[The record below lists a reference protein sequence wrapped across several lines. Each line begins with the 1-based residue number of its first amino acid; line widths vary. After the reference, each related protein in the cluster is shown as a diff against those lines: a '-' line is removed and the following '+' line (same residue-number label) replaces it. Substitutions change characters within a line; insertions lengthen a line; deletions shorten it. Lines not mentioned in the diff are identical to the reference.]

1 MSRSRVD
8 RKSEDRDRKR
18 LRDTW
23 QIAASL
29 GLIGLVI
36 AGGILIF
43 ARILPLPAAEVP
55 LATIVY
61 DTRGRVAARLF
72 EQNRV
77 EIPAQEMPKHLRNGT
92 VSIEDERFY
101 LHRGIDPIAIAR
113 AFIADIRAGK
123 IVEGGSTLTQQ
134 LAKNLFL
141 SPEKTIMRKIRE
153 ALLTLQLETRFTKEE
168 ILTMYL
174 NQIYFGHGAY
184 GVEAASQ
191 LYFAKHTKD
200 LDLSESALLSGIL
213 RVPES
218 LSPYRH
224 PDLATKRRN
233 LVLQQMASLGYISP
247 EQAAETGKAPL
258 KIATL
263 RVPEAPYFVD
273 YMLSEIRTRHP
284 EVAKNILTAGYVI
297 DSTIDND
304 IQMAA
309 EQAFKTYIGKG
320 TPDEQGVEQP
330 QGALVAV
337 DPQSGAVR
345 ALVGGRDFQKSQ
357 YNRAYQ
363 AHRQPGSAMKPFLY
377 TAVIDSNIPV
387 TRAQMCEQ
395 VSYPGATRGDVYMP
409 KDYGKEPYHWRPLAI
424 REAIKISDNVVAVR
438 WANEIGPKRIADY
451 ATNMGIS
458 SRLDP
463 YLSLALGT
471 SEVTPLEMAVAFCP
485 LANLGL
491 RVEPFSIR
499 RITDRF
505 GNVIEENNPRIQR
518 VLREPVAYVVT
529 DLLKSVLT
537 PGGTGSGL
545 GSIVGR
551 PAAGKTGTTEDLR
564 DAWFVGY
571 SPDLVAA
578 VYVGHDQPNVS
589 LRGTGAT
596 VAGPIWAHFMAGA
609 LKDVPVRDFPV
620 PVGVTELQVCIESG
634 LLPNSTCQT
643 VREIFLTGTEPT
655 EVDPVIHWDNIFNPP
670 QGWPRAGGELPGW
683 PETVGVPPGQPS
695 GATWPVQ
702 EPAEEPKAAGE

>member
-1 MSRSRVD
+1 MSRSRVL
-8 RKSEDRDRKR
+8 RKAEDKSQKRRRDV
-18 LRDTW
+18 W
-23 QIAASL
+23 QVIAWA
-29 GLIGLVI
+29 GLTLLVI

-61 DTRGRVAARLF
+61 DSRGRVAARLF

-77 EIPAQEMPKHLRNGT
+77 EIPAQDMPKHLRNGT
-92 VSIEDERFY
+92 VAIEDERFY

-113 AFIADIRAGK
+113 ALFVDIRAGK

-141 SPEKTIMRKIRE
+141 SPERVITRKIRE
-153 ALLTLQLETRFTKEE
+153 AVLTLQLETRFTKEE

-191 LYFAKHTKD
+191 MYFGKPTKE
-200 LDLSESALLSGIL
+200 LDLSESALLAGIL

-224 PDLATKRRN
+224 PDLAVKRRN
-233 LVLQQMASLGYISP
+233 LVLEKMASLGYISSQ
-247 EQAAETGKAPL
+247 QAAEASKVPL

-273 YMLSEIRTRHP
+273 YMMTEIRTRHP

-297 DSTIDND
+297 NSTIDND
-304 IQMAA
+304 MQIAA

-320 TPDEQGVEQP
+320 TPDEQGLEQP

-337 DPQSGAVR
+337 DPQSGGIR

-387 TRAQMCEQ
+387 TRAQMCDQ
-395 VSYPGATRGDVYMP
+395 TAYPGASLGQLYIP
-409 KDYGKEPYHWRPLAI
+409 KDFGNKPYHWRPLAI
-424 REAIKISDNVVAVR
+424 REAIQISDNVVAVK
-438 WANEIGPKRIADY
+438 WANEIGPKKIADY
-451 ATNMGIS
+451 ATAMGIS
-458 SRLDP
+458 SRLEP
-463 YLSLALGT
+463 FLSLALGT
-471 SEVTPLEMAVAFCP
+471 SEVTPVEMATAFCP

-491 RVEPFSIR
+491 RVEPFSIT

-505 GNVIEENNPRIQR
+505 GNIIEDNSPRIRR
-518 VLREPVAYVVT
+518 VLREPVAYLVT
-529 DLLKSVLT
+529 DLLKSVFL

-545 GSIVGR
+545 GGIVGR
-551 PAAGKTGTTEDLR
+551 PVAGKTGTTEELR

-571 SPDLVAA
+571 TPDLVSA

-589 LRGTGAT
+589 LRGTGAA

-609 LKDVPVRDFPV
+609 LKEVPARDFPV
-620 PVGVTELQVCIESG
+620 PVGITELQVCIETG
-634 LLPNSTCQT
+634 LLPNSTCPT

-655 EVDPVIHWDNIFNPP
+655 EVDPSIHWDNIFGP
-670 QGWPRAGGELPGW
+670 QQEFPGAQ
-683 PETVGVPPGQPS
+683 GAPS
-695 GATWPVQ
+695 GRRFGAPGSVEETMQRQ
-702 EPAEEPKAAGE
+702 EAAGE